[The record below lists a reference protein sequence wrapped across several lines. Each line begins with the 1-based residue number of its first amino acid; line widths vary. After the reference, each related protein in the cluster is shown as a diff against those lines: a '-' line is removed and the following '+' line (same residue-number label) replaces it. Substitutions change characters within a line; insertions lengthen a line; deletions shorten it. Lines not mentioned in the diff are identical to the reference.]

1 MSKNIKVNNKSYK
14 TNNDIVKLDFQDEKS
29 DNEDTEFNERNKKRT
44 YSIDNKESVMVTP
57 KKNALDM
64 IKSKIQTSPNKT
76 YQKKSGVIITKI
88 KQDDTLVGV
97 AIEGGYLA
105 RSYLLGLTN
114 SEYMTMLA
122 PNTKKITIVN
132 IER

>member
-1 MSKNIKVNNKSYK
+1 MLDIHLKKKKTNCKNKFNKKLPCKNFVIKKMSKNIKVNNKSYK

-76 YQKKSGVIITKI
+76 YQKNQES
-88 KQDDTLVGV
+88 
-97 AIEGGYLA
+97 
-105 RSYLLGLTN
+105 LLQKLN
-114 SEYMTMLA
+114 
-122 PNTKKITIVN
+122 KTIH
-132 IER
+132 

>member
-57 KKNALDM
+57 KKKCTGYD
-64 IKSKIQTSPNKT
+64 KI
-76 YQKKSGVIITKI
+76 
-88 KQDDTLVGV
+88 
-97 AIEGGYLA
+97 
-105 RSYLLGLTN
+105 
-114 SEYMTMLA
+114 
-122 PNTKKITIVN
+122 
-132 IER
+132 